1 MTKMRPILADS
12 EQCSPYRPGRGWDPS
27 IRSFDMPQLPAT
39 VLIDDIEEVV
49 IRLENVRIDPAYY
62 SYSVSL
68 YPPSHHMR

>member
-1 MTKMRPILADS
+1 MKMRPTAAEVYADDI
-12 EQCSPYRPGRGWDPS
+12 SPNGTT
-27 IRSFDMPQLPAT
+27 FDMPQLPAT
-39 VLIDDIEEVV
+39 VLIDDIEQVV

>member
-1 MTKMRPILADS
+1 MKMRPTCAECYMDDMDESGLT
-12 EQCSPYRPGRGWDPS
+12 
-27 IRSFDMPQLPAT
+27 FDMPQLPAT
-39 VLIDDIEEVV
+39 VLIDDIEQVV